1 MVTTNPAVGRGG
13 PNPLAALREEVGRRH
28 AAGRPLIDLSIGDPD
43 EPTPP
48 AVREALRSAVGPVSS
63 YPTGLG
69 QLATRRAIAAF
80 VERRHGIEVDAATQV
95 LPTSGSKEAIFH
107 LPFAFLDPAGPRRTV
122 VWGSP
127 GYPTYARGARYAG
140 GEAHGV
146 VLTEAGGWRLDL
158 ASLDAELLAR
168 TCIAWI
174 GYPHN
179 PTGATVDLGYLR
191 EQLEVARANDI
202 LLCSDECY
210 QEVWFDEPA
219 PSLLEVAGEGS
230 QGMLAVLSLS
240 KRSGMTGYRS
250 GAIAGDAALIASL
263 RTLREDTGTASPD
276 FVQAAAQV
284 AWADDAHVAERRV
297 IFAAKR
303 EVALEGLAA
312 LGLTWSGSRATFYV
326 WVRVPGG
333 DDLAYATALLDADV
347 VVTPGRAFGAGGE
360 GWIRLALVPDV
371 SGCREA
377 MQRWAAAQQQGLLPA

>member
-13 PNPLAALREEVGRRH
+13 PNPLAALREEVARRR
-28 AAGRPLIDLSIGDPD
+28 AAGGPLIDLSIGDPHD
-43 EPTPP
+43 PTPP
-48 AVREALRSAVGPVSS
+48 AVREALQGAVGPVSS

-80 VERRHGIEVDAATQV
+80 VERRHGVEVDVATQV

-146 VLTEAGGWRLDL
+146 VLTEADGWRLDL
-158 ASLDAELLAR
+158 ASLDTELLAR

-191 EQLEVARANDI
+191 DQLEVARANDI

-230 QGMLAVLSLS
+230 HGMLAVLSLS

-250 GAIAGDAALIASL
+250 GAIVGDAALLASL

-284 AWADDAHVAERRV
+284 AWADDVHVAERRA

-303 EVALEGLAA
+303 EVVLEGLET
-312 LGLTWSGSRATFYV
+312 LGLTWSGGHATLYV

-333 DDLAYATALLDADV
+333 DDLAYATSLLDADV

-377 MQRWAAAQQQGLLPA
+377 MQRWTAAQQQSVLPA

>member
-13 PNPLAALREEVGRRH
+13 PNPLAALREEVARRR

-48 AVREALRSAVGPVSS
+48 AVREALQGAVGPVSS

-80 VERRHGIEVDAATQV
+80 VERRHGVEVDVATQV

-146 VLTEAGGWRLDL
+146 VLTEADGWRLDL
-158 ASLDAELLAR
+158 AALDEDVLAR
-168 TCIAWI
+168 TSIAWL

-179 PTGATVDLGYLR
+179 PTGATVDRAYLR
-191 EQLEVARANDI
+191 DQLDVARTHDI

-210 QEVWFDEPA
+210 QELWFDEPA
-219 PSLLEVAGEGS
+219 PSLLEVAGEGAH
-230 QGMLAVLSLS
+230 GMLAVLSLS

-250 GAIAGDAALIASL
+250 GAIVGDAALVARL

-276 FVQAAAQV
+276 FIQAAARA
-284 AWADDAHVAERRV
+284 AWADDAHVVERRA

-303 EVALEGLAA
+303 DVVLAGLERLGLA
-312 LGLTWSGSRATFYV
+312 WSGSAATFYV
-326 WVRVPGG
+326 WVRVPDG
-333 DDLAYATALLDADV
+333 DDLAYATALLDAGL
-347 VVTPGRAFGAGGE
+347 VVTPGRAFGAGGD
-360 GWIRLALVPDV
+360 GWIRLALVPDL
-371 SGCREA
+371 SGCRAAMDRWEA
-377 MQRWAAAQQQGLLPA
+377 AGRQGLLPG

>member
-13 PNPLAALREEVGRRH
+13 PNPLAALREEVARRR

-48 AVREALRSAVGPVSS
+48 AVREALQGAVGPVSS

-80 VERRHGIEVDAATQV
+80 VERRHGVEVDVATQV

-146 VLTEAGGWRLDL
+146 VLTEADGWRLDL
-158 ASLDAELLAR
+158 ASLDTELLAR

-191 EQLEVARANDI
+191 DQLEVARANDI

-230 QGMLAVLSLS
+230 HGMLAVLSLS

-250 GAIAGDAALIASL
+250 GAIVGDAALIASL

-284 AWADDAHVAERRV
+284 AWADDVHVAERRA

-303 EVALEGLAA
+303 EVVLEGLET
-312 LGLTWSGSRATFYV
+312 LGLTWSGGHATLYV
-326 WVRVPGG
+326 WVRVPDG